1 MNLGRGHDKI
11 PSRTPNV
18 NAFVHLIPLLLKTNY
33 LKVEIM
39 SYLSLCPLSSTF
51 DSKKKIIIM
60 ELSKLKNITLMFCSF

>member
-18 NAFVHLIPLLLKTNY
+18 NAFVHLIPLLLKMNY

-51 DSKKKIIIM
+51 DSKKIIIM
-60 ELSKLKNITLMFCSF
+60 ELNKLKNITMMFCSF